1 MEFRKFSKLPKS
13 FRAFAPRRTLHR
25 KKRGAKVRARCDI
38 LKVSGSFDDNGK
50 LFGFFVIDK
59 IEVGPGFQGAEDAFT
74 VGREAV

>member
-1 MEFRKFSKLPKS
+1 MGFWKFLKTSEI
-13 FRAFAPRRTLHR
+13 FPRFCPHRTLHR

-38 LKVSGSFDDNGK
+38 LKVSRSFDDDGK
-50 LFGFFVIDK
+50 LFSFFVIDK